1 MNQTMAGGLF
11 LICLGGLAL
20 MLLSGLAYGTLA
32 EIGPAFFPTV
42 AATVLTGQGAVM
54 VVLGWREAAKRQGEV
69 LTRWAL
75 RPLTA
80 IIGAIA
86 MFGITIRGFNLNGLS
101 FPPLGLAIAGP
112 LAVMIGGF
120 ADRDTRWRELVI
132 FALGISAFCIALFR
146 FALGLPIPIAPWLI
160 GY

>member
-11 LICLGGLAL
+11 LICLAGLAFALLGGLAHG
-20 MLLSGLAYGTLA
+20 SLA
-32 EIGPAFFPTV
+32 EIGPAFFPSV
-42 AATVLTGQGAVM
+42 AATVLAGQGAVM
-54 VVLGWREAAKRQGEV
+54 VFLGWREAARQQGEL

-75 RPLTA
+75 RPLIA
-80 IIGAIA
+80 ILGAIVV
-86 MFGITIRGFNLNGLS
+86 FGITIRGMEFGGLTLPS
-101 FPPLGLAIAGP
+101 LGLAIAGP

-120 ADRDTRWRELVI
+120 ADKDTRWRELAV

-146 FALGLPIPIAPWLI
+146 FALGLPIPLAPWLI